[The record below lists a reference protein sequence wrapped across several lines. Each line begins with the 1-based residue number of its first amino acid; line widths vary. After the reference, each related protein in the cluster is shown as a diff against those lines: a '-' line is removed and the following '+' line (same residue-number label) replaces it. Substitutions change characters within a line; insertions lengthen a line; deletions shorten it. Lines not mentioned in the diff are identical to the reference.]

1 MSTEA
6 KDLLGEVADRT
17 SLAEGSEGV
26 RSILRSVLR
35 DQPLSVNSLA
45 YSVGI
50 AVPELL
56 QCAENLKKRNF

>member
-35 DQPLSVNSLA
+35 DQP
-45 YSVGI
+45 Y
-50 AVPELL
+50 
-56 QCAENLKKRNF
+56 R